1 MWITQRLSQPVRPTA
16 AENGRVDSFQQTSLS
31 ATGSAQRRDI
41 PLYAPAGV
49 ISVPSPGEQVLL
61 LPCAGE
67 AVCAGVR
74 VTQAHGLQPGELRL
88 FSAGGAS
95 ITLKNDGTI
104 ELCGTIIHTGSP
116 PPAK

>member
-49 ISVPSPGEQVLL
+49 ISLL